1 MSRKAMTT
9 TLNQELVKKAKK
21 LAIDR
26 NKNLNDLIEEGLMI
40 ILNKYAK
47 NDGRLRLTA
56 PSGSPG
62 GRQRVQ
68 KELRL

>member
-40 ILNKYAK
+40 LLSKYAPSDSSK
-47 NDGRLRLTA
+47 NIQLLESR
-56 PSGSPG
+56 S
-62 GRQRVQ
+62 
-68 KELRL
+68 

>member
-9 TLNQELVKKAKK
+9 TLNQELIKKAKK

-40 ILNKYAK
+40 ILNKYA
-47 NDGRLRLTA
+47 
-56 PSGSPG
+56 PSDSPTGS
-62 GRQRVQ
+62 QRVQ
-68 KELRL
+68 YESRG

>member
-9 TLNQELVKKAKK
+9 TLNQELIKKAKK

-40 ILNKYAK
+40 ILNKYA
-47 NDGRLRLTA
+47 
-56 PSGSPG
+56 PSDSPVG
-62 GRQRVQ
+62 VQRVQ